1 MWKRLPVSNSAYIH
15 YAQWR
20 SNIQVNIRFV
30 HKPHNIRMLFYC
42 CFCFFIRL
50 FAHMQQQNSPTPV
63 NPPESSPWGAKIQTS
78 APCSYSLL
86 YSIILL
92 PWQTF
97 WYSMGNFLDN
107 SLNLSSEFLRSFVT
121 FQAQTKH
128 YQESRTRPIPG
139 FLGWFLLMLLD
150 KFLPGKKKL
159 LHRFPQTTC
168 TITSNPPAHRR
179 SPVSSQTH
187 NRNCS
192 FSHDSFTITI
202 LTSSTV
208 VQSSHT
214 SQYGY
219 KQLIQLL
226 SFCAVWKFVSSI
238 LLQHVSE

>member
-1 MWKRLPVSNSAYIH
+1 
-15 YAQWR
+15 
-20 SNIQVNIRFV
+20 
-30 HKPHNIRMLFYC
+30 
-42 CFCFFIRL
+42 
-50 FAHMQQQNSPTPV
+50 
-63 NPPESSPWGAKIQTS
+63 
-78 APCSYSLL
+78 
-86 YSIILL
+86 
-92 PWQTF
+92 
-97 WYSMGNFLDN
+97 MGNFLDN

-139 FLGWFLLMLLD
+139 FLGWFLLMRLD

-179 SPVSSQTH
+179 SPVSAQTH

-226 SFCAVWKFVSSI
+226 SSCAVWKFVSSI
-238 LLQHVSE
+238 LLQRVFRITGPTSRRDGTSDLTDDHERRRTIITLSRDVIHSFTTEYHRRTIRVRLNIRH